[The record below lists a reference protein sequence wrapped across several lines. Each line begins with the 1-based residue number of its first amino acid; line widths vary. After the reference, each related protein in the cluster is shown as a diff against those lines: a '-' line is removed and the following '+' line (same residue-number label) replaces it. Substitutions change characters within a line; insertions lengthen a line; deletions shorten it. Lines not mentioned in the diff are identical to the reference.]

1 MLVLL
6 EMLTSCV
13 PAGKDDLSEG
23 FQNPP
28 ASARPFVWWHW
39 MSGNITRAGIT
50 ADLEA
55 MAESGIGGAWIF
67 NLGESH
73 GCEVP
78 PGPIDYMSDEWME
91 MVKFAVSEAQRL
103 GLTLGMENCAG
114 WATMGGPWIK
124 PEHGSQRIVSTTV
137 KIDGGQRIVKKLVQP
152 ETKLSYYRD
161 IAVLAYPTITNEAYR
176 VQEWQSKSAQR
187 GWRLGQDPD
196 LSTCP
201 PDAAIALKGIVDV
214 SEHVSEDGTL
224 TWNAPKGSW
233 TILRLGHTPM
243 GTQNF
248 PAVESGRGLEVD
260 KLNRAAV
267 DAHWQ
272 NGIKPILD
280 HLGPMSGQVFNDILV
295 DSYEAG
301 MNHWTS
307 GMRQEFKK
315 RRGYDPMPYFPALTG
330 RLIEDGPTTDRF
342 LWDIRRTVS
351 ELYTENFYGYVADLC
366 HENGMKFSTEPYYG
380 MYEFLAIAAKA
391 DLPMGEFWVGGD
403 HNSDLKLA
411 SSVAHINGGNLAG
424 AEAYT
429 AKPYAG
435 KWQNYPAK
443 HKALGDFAFTE
454 GINRFVLHA
463 FVHQPFGEDVVPG
476 MTFGQWGSHFDR
488 NTTWFK
494 PGKAWVQYIT
504 RSQYLLQYG
513 DFAADVLCFAGEA
526 TPNGGVNRKDIK
538 EAGFDYD
545 ACGTDIFANLKV
557 DKGDIV
563 LPSGRRYRLLV
574 MHDTPF
580 QSPQVVSKLGE
591 LVAAGASVLSSKPKH
606 SPTLTGFPDSEKEVL
621 TIADQVWGNCDG
633 ISVKSNSY
641 GKGQL
646 FDGLSPADVLAELNV
661 SPAVKLPEGLAW
673 IHRRTDDTDIFFVS
687 NQSDKTVHAIVGFLA
702 AGRKPEFFD
711 AEQGTV
717 TDAPGWTVEGDYTRV
732 PLKLEPEK
740 SVFVVFHHSAKP
752 ASGKISKIEVAGLP
766 DPMDLNGPWDVRF
779 QEKRGAPGEACFDK
793 LISLTEHEN
802 PGIKYFS
809 GSATYKIEFNLSRDF
824 LKKDQQVWLDLG
836 DVAVI
841 AEVRVNGMDVGTLW
855 HKPFKK
861 EVSEALQS
869 GSNTLEIDVTNLWIN
884 RLIGD
889 EQYPNDCKYSD
900 VDMGWYTNRALTAWP
915 DWLSSGKERPVKE
928 RVTFT
933 SWKHWDKDDKLQPSG
948 LIGPVTLRCANLV
961 PL

>member
-315 RRGYDPMPYFPALTG
+315 RRGYDTMPYFPALTG